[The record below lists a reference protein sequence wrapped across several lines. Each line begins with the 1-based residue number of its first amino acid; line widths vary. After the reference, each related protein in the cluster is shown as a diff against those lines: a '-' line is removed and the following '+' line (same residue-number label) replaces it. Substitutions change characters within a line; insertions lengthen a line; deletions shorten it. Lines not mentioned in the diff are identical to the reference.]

1 MEQRDFAKTRYL
13 NTEKNERKKIMKNWI
28 VHTMRG
34 DFRVAAV
41 SADRA
46 RDRVVQLTDGAVSR
60 REMYVEESRCS

>member
-1 MEQRDFAKTRYL
+1 
-13 NTEKNERKKIMKNWI
+13 MKNWI

-46 RDRVVQLTDGAVSR
+46 RDLVVQLTDGAVSR
-60 REMYVEESRCS
+60 REMYVEESR

>member
-1 MEQRDFAKTRYL
+1 
-13 NTEKNERKKIMKNWI
+13 MKNWI

-46 RDRVVQLTDGAVSR
+46 RDRVVQLTDVAVS
-60 REMYVEESRCS
+60 